1 MAAYLIA
8 RVEISDAEQYSKYI
22 ASAPTVVEQYGGRFV
37 VRGGDVANLEGPA
50 SDARWVVVEFP
61 SIDAAKTFYD
71 SPEYTAARGL
81 RAGAAKGEFVV
92 LDGYDPG

>member
-1 MAAYLIA
+1 MPAYLIA
-8 RVEISDAEQYSKYI
+8 RVEISDPKQYAQYI
-22 ASAPTVVEQYGGRFV
+22 AAAPAVVEQYGGRFV
-37 VRGGDVANLEGPA
+37 VRGGDVTILEGPA
-50 SDARWVVVEFP
+50 GGARWVVVEFP

-92 LDGYDPG
+92 LDGYHPG